1 MRIGTTL
8 RVQRPHAGLWQVRHF
23 IRIITIKRSRELRH
37 PPPLVSSILNGTIL
51 IQMFTNLAFYPSLA
65 TPLPEEFEL
74 QGFLALRPSFR
85 WVAAGGRGVIAGE
98 RSVTVNGNQ
107 ARE

>member
-1 MRIGTTL
+1 MAGPSFYQDYYYKEEQGTKT
-8 RVQRPHAGLWQVRHF
+8 
-23 IRIITIKRSRELRH
+23 S
-37 PPPLVSSILNGTIL
+37 PPLVSSILNSTIL